1 MTGTRLKAKPIN
13 VYLEPD
19 TQAALEELGI
29 KNLSGGIN
37 RLIKEHL
44 RIRQYLNSRCGR
56 EDDTDLS
63 TVSLLKFVV
72 MREHEKDIGEG
83 GAF

>member
-1 MTGTRLKAKPIN
+1 MTGKRLKAKPIN

-19 TQAALEELGI
+19 TQAALEELGV

-44 RIRQYLNSRCGR
+44 RIRQFLNTLAHKE
-56 EDDTDLS
+56 EDPDLS
-63 TVSLLKFVV
+63 TVSLLKLVV
-72 MREHEKDIGEG
+72 SKD